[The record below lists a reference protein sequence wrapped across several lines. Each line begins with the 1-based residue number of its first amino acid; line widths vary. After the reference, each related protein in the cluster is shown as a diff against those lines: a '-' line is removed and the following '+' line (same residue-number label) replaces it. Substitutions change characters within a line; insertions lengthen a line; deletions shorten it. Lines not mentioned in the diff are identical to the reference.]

1 MVRQTARQ
9 IARYTFDVDDPFP
22 GFDLLAGIFAISQ
35 APFLL
40 AGKDADPPEA
50 RLKDGL
56 IASEASNTAVCD
68 DALSLSGGGRTI

>member
-9 IARYTFDVDDPFP
+9 IARYTLDVDDSFP
-22 GFDLLAGIFAISQ
+22 GFDLLVDVFAISQ
-35 APFLL
+35 ALFLL

-56 IASEASNTAVCD
+56 IASGASNTAVCD
-68 DALSLSGGGRTI
+68 DALSLSGGGRTM